1 MSPPRRRRSSNRSGQ
16 RRRSAPS
23 RDFWGTAD
31 LHDQPVAAIRAS
43 EHPATLVR
51 SLGPPP
57 FPGGEVAPH
66 YFDAVYDRAA
76 ALAVALAAAAG
87 VFDAGDD
94 DDAPGPDHDEPEGS
108 QLR

>member
-1 MSPPRRRRSSNRSGQ
+1 MSPPRRRRSSTRTSQ
-16 RRRSAPS
+16 RRRGAPS
-23 RDFWGTAD
+23 RDFWGTAEI
-31 LHDQPVAAIRAS
+31 HDQAVAPIRPN

-57 FPGGEVAPH
+57 FPNGEVAPH

-87 VFDAGDD
+87 VLDTRVDEDGLVDGRDD
-94 DDAPGPDHDEPEGS
+94 S
-108 QLR
+108 